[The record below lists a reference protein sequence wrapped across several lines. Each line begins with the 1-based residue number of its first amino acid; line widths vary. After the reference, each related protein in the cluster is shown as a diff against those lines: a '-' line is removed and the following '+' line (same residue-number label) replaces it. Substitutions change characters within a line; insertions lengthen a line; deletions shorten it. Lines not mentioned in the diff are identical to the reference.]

1 MDKEKI
7 LNLVI
12 ESVKDLSE
20 ELDNESLKNSDIN
33 TKLYGRD
40 GNLDSLTLVSLITD
54 LEGKIYEQFKKEI
67 VIADERAMSQK
78 RSPFKDINSL
88 TDYIEQLLQEV

>member
-54 LEGKIYEQFKKEI
+54 LEGKIYEQFKK
-67 VIADERAMSQK
+67 
-78 RSPFKDINSL
+78 
-88 TDYIEQLLQEV
+88 